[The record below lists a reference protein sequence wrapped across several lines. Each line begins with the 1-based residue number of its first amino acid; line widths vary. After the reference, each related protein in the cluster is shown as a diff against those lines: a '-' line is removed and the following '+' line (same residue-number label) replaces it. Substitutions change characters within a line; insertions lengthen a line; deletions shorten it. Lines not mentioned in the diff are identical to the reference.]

1 MPKQLKMSTEPPV
14 IIQSIR
20 KVMLDL
26 CGKGVKKDTT
36 KTSKKPK
43 KGK

>member
-1 MPKQLKMSTEPPV
+1 MPKIKMNTEPPLLV
-14 IIQSIR
+14 KHIR
-20 KVMLDL
+20 EVMKEL
-26 CGKGVKKDTT
+26 CGKAIKKDTT